1 MANDTSLKD
10 FQEWIKQTNKAID
23 DWTLW
28 LAQKAKKEGKTYSG
42 AVRWTK
48 SNEPDLPT
56 SFKGGPH
63 ENFSTAIRS
72 MFEEAARNV
81 RTEGLNRKCDNND

>member
-1 MANDTSLKD
+1 MANNPSLKD
-10 FQEWIKQTNKAID
+10 FQEWIKQTNQAID

-28 LAQKAKKEGKTYSG
+28 LAQKAKKEGKTYAG

-48 SNEPDLPT
+48 RNEPDLPR
-56 SFKGGPH
+56 SFNGGPH

-72 MFEEAARNV
+72 MFEEAASSV
-81 RTEGLNRKCDNND
+81 RTEGLNRKCDKND